1 MSSLS
6 HLWGEYLKQ
15 SDKVSNSELLK
26 NKSSQNITF
35 MKKMGFS
42 PDFIE
47 AAKIERGTIY
57 GDLQLDWMYSWIQ
70 RQNRFF
76 ELRPK
81 MLPIGDDGCGNFIYL
96 YDVSNPDSQIIYMCH
111 DPAVLM
117 VIANSMEEFL
127 QRILIILAET
137 NNEQELFS
145 SYIEKYEFSEA
156 AMRIWKQGYYNGQNS
171 ELGFIHQKHSNSKVY
186 ANFTNAKPGAGISL
200 SFFGKYT
207 EIYYTNLKDVIAI
220 EKMETDGIKKLKYKD
235 KRAWVYFALTL
246 PLLYFILGLIKL
258 TPASRIAIIL
268 GVLLIIPWVIDFVR
282 FLRKSGPRL

>member
-1 MSSLS
+1 VAVSAMSSLS

-47 AAKIERGTIY
+47 
-57 GDLQLDWMYSWIQ
+57 
-70 RQNRFF
+70 
-76 ELRPK
+76 
-81 MLPIGDDGCGNFIYL
+81 
-96 YDVSNPDSQIIYMCH
+96 
-111 DPAVLM
+111 
-117 VIANSMEEFL
+117 
-127 QRILIILAET
+127 
-137 NNEQELFS
+137 